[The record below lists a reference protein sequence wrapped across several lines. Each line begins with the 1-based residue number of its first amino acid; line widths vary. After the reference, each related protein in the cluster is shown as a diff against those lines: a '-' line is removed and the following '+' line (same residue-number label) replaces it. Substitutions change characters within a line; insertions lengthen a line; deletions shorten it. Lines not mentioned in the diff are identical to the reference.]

1 MLASL
6 PWISKMCTKFPLSD
20 LPAHASPRSSW
31 LGLSVLLLGGFV
43 TIFDLFVVN
52 VAIPSMQAGLGASL
66 SQIGFI
72 VAGYELAFG
81 VLLITGG
88 RLGDRFGRR
97 RLFVAGMA
105 GFTLASLLCG
115 LAPSAGF
122 LVGARVLQ
130 GWAAAL
136 LFPQVYASIR
146 VNFEGDHRRR
156 AFGLLGM
163 TLGLAAIAGQVL
175 GGWLV
180 HADLSGLGWRS
191 IFLINVPIGLF
202 ALAAA
207 RGIPETRAPFRPGLD
222 WPGVALVSAGLALLL
237 VPLIEGPGQNWPAW
251 SIASLAAA
259 VALLG
264 LFCRQQERRRTS
276 GQLPLVDMRLL
287 GQHRFALGALLV
299 LLVYSTS
306 SSFFLCFA
314 LLTQTGLGLDAF
326 AAGSIFAPCSVG
338 FVLASLAA
346 PRLAGR
352 WGVKAIVAGALVYA
366 ASIAV
371 LVAQVQMAGATLAPA
386 RLIPVLVV
394 VGAGQGLI
402 MTPLLNLV
410 LGLVEETHAGMA
422 SGVISTV
429 QQVGAALGVA
439 VVGMLFAGALAASDA
454 GAAQAGRYAS
464 AFVAGML
471 YNLGAALLV
480 CVLLITLARTPRLC
494 HEAGSVR

>member
-1 MLASL
+1 M
-6 PWISKMCTKFPLSD
+6 
-20 LPAHASPRSSW
+20 
-31 LGLSVLLLGGFV
+31 LLLAGFV

-52 VAIPSMQAGLGASL
+52 VAIPSMQAGLDASF
-66 SQIGFI
+66 SQISFI
-72 VAGYELAFG
+72 LAGYELAFG

-88 RLGDRFGRR
+88 RLGDLFGRR
-97 RLFVAGMA
+97 RLFVVGMA
-105 GFTLASLLCG
+105 GFTLASALCG

-122 LVGARVLQ
+122 LVGARALQ
-130 GWAAAL
+130 GLAAAL

-146 VNFEGDHRRR
+146 VNFNGDDSRR

-180 HADLSGLGWRS
+180 HANLFGLGWRS

-202 ALAAA
+202 AIAAA
-207 RGIPETRAPFRPGLD
+207 RCIPESRAPQRPALD
-222 WPGVALVSAGLALLL
+222 WTGVALVSAGLTLLL
-237 VPLIEGPGQNWPAW
+237 VPLIEGPGQGWPAW
-251 SIASLAAA
+251 SLWSLGM
-259 VALLG
+259 ALVLLA
-264 LFCRQQERRRTS
+264 LFQRQQEQWRTA
-276 GQLPLVDMRLL
+276 GRLPLVDMRLL
-287 GQHRFALGALLV
+287 AQSRFALGALLV

-314 LLTQTGLGLDAF
+314 LLMQTGLGLDPF

-346 PRLAGR
+346 PKLVAR
-352 WGVKAIVAGALVYA
+352 WGTRSIVAGALAYA
-366 ASIAV
+366 VSIG
-371 LVAQVQMAGATLAPA
+371 LLIAQVQMAGAELVPT
-386 RLIPVLVV
+386 RLIPVLIAM
-394 VGAGQGLI
+394 GAGQGCI

-410 LGLVEETHAGMA
+410 LGFVDEARAGMA

-439 VVGMLFAGALAASDA
+439 VVGILF
-454 GAAQAGRYAS
+454 GAALGDDVAAPAGQYAS

-471 YNLGAALLV
+471 YNLGAALVV
-480 CVLLITLARTPRLC
+480 CMLLLMLARTQRS
-494 HEAGSVR
+494 AG